1 MKKVFNKTFLIII
14 LILMNLIIII
24 YCFISLNHLGEVE
37 KIPQYSEIPV
47 YSYDEYLTKKKKKI
61 LVEQKDIN
69 KYISYQGILYA
80 KEINNLYNYYYVD
93 SLSDQSVLSKLVDV
107 DYCFGTKNSVNIV
120 SEIKGKIVDIQKEES
135 LWKITV
141 FKASEYYMD
150 IFVSEQDFYKYDYTN
165 TNQISIDIN
174 NSKSFEVK
182 FDGVNY
188 ADGFQ
193 NGYIKI
199 RYSIDDNE
207 YVLVPNTTA
216 TLKLITAI
224 YENKLVINS
233 TFFEKNPLTSE
244 TLFVYIKKDNSYINY
259 EVFVDQTIGEY
270 YIISDTTLKKGDYIY
285 VIE

>member
-1 MKKVFNKTFLIII
+1 MKKVFNKTFLVII
-14 LILMNLIIII
+14 LILMNLGIIV

-120 SEIKGKIVDIQKEES
+120 SETKGKIVDIQKEES

-207 YVLVPNTTA
+207 YILVPNTTA

-233 TFFEKNPLTSE
+233 TFFGKSPLTSE

>member
-1 MKKVFNKTFLIII
+1 
-14 LILMNLIIII
+14 MNLGIIV

-120 SEIKGKIVDIQKEES
+120 SETKGKIVDIQKEES

-207 YVLVPNTTA
+207 YILVPNTTA

-233 TFFEKNPLTSE
+233 TFFGKSPLTSE